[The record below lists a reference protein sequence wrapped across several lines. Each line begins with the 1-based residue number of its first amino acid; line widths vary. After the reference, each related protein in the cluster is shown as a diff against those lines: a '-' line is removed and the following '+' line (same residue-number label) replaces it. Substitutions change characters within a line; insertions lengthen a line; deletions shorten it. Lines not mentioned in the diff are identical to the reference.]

1 MWRIGFLWT
10 VDLQCHLHHQPE
22 FVKNQIIDAIP
33 KSWKDTLVR
42 NSDSINNK
50 VVQDKKKA
58 NLLSEEI
65 K

>member
-1 MWRIGFLWT
+1 M
-10 VDLQCHLHHQPE
+10 H
-22 FVKNQIIDAIP
+22 AIP
-33 KSWKDTLVR
+33 KSWKGTLVR

-50 VVQDKKKA
+50 VAQDKKKA